1 MKTLM
6 ILTFALL
13 FAANIYAQTGYKV
26 GDKAA
31 GFSLKNV
38 DGSMVSLA
46 DFKSSKGVIV
56 IFTCNH
62 CPFAKAYENRIIE
75 LHKAFAGK
83 GVPII
88 AINPNDPVE
97 VPEDSFDEMK
107 KRAKEK
113 SFPFKYVFDETQ
125 AIAKTYGATRT
136 PHVYLLKNDGGVFHV
151 TYIGAIDDNH
161 SDANNVKEK
170 YLEEAVNAL
179 LKNAKPATEMTKAI
193 GCSIKWKK

>member
-6 ILTFALL
+6 ILMFALL
-13 FAANIYAQTGYKV
+13 FSANIYAQSGYKV
-26 GDKAA
+26 GDQAT

-46 DFKSSKGVIV
+46 DFNSSKGVIV

-75 LHKAFAGK
+75 LHKAYAAK
-83 GVPII
+83 GVPVV
-88 AINPNDPVE
+88 AINPNDPKE
-97 VPEDSFDEMK
+97 APDDSFDEMK
-107 KRAKEK
+107 KRSKEK
-113 SFPFKYVFDETQ
+113 SFPFKYIFDETQ
-125 AIAKTYGATRT
+125 ATAKAFGATRT
-136 PHVYLLKNDGGVFHV
+136 PHVYLLKNDGGKFHV

-161 SDANNVKEK
+161 SDAANVKEK
-170 YLEEAVNAL
+170 YLEDAVNAL
-179 LKNAKPATEMTKAI
+179 LKNSKPTTETTKAI